1 MKTKKK
7 KDATDVVVK
16 KVESEYKKF
25 ANRSNV
31 LQVYHLWSKYDVH
44 RVRVNIRDS
53 DSWKIKESWFLKV
66 DASDVSNLTIIDETI
81 APKENTNYGW

>member
-44 RVRVNIRDS
+44 RVRVNIRDV

-66 DASDVSNLTIIDETI
+66 DASDISNLTIIDETI
-81 APKENTNYGW
+81 APKENPNYGW

>member
-7 KDATDVVVK
+7 KDTTDVVVK
-16 KVESEYKKF
+16 KVASEYKKF

-31 LQVYHLWSKYDVH
+31 LQVYHLWAKYDVH

-66 DASDVSNLTIIDETI
+66 DASDVSNLTIIDEII
-81 APKENTNYGW
+81 APKENPNYGW

>member
-7 KDATDVVVK
+7 KDATDVVIK

-31 LQVYHLWSKYDVH
+31 LQVYHLWAKYDVH
-44 RVRVNIRDS
+44 RVRVNIRDV

-81 APKENTNYGW
+81 APKENPNYGW

>member
-7 KDATDVVVK
+7 KDATDVVIK

-25 ANRSNV
+25 SSTYNI
-31 LQVYHLWSKYDVH
+31 LQVYHLWAKYDIH

-53 DSWKIKESWFLKV
+53 ESWKVKQSWFLKV

-81 APKENTNYGW
+81 APKENPNYGW